1 MKPQNGH
8 EGESS
13 RVRKADWVVVIGL
26 LAFIGGGLTMVTG
39 YVIDSPE
46 LAKYGGE
53 VAVAGA
59 VAAGV
64 AAPFSNLRQP

>member
-1 MKPQNGH
+1 
-8 EGESS
+8 
-13 RVRKADWVVVIGL
+13 
-26 LAFIGGGLTMVTG
+26 MVTG